1 MARLTVHT
9 VETAP
14 EAAKPRVEAALKN
27 NGFIPNL
34 IGVLANAP
42 EALAFYQE
50 VGKLNA
56 ANSLTP
62 GEVEVIQIIAARTN
76 ECGFC
81 VAGHTKLATLK
92 KLLSEQSIK
101 ASRALAA
108 GEFDDAKLGAL
119 AAFTQAVMAKK
130 GAVSDAELQAF
141 LDAGY
146 NKQQS
151 VEVVMGVALANMRL
165 DSLRDIHPFKENVTV
180 LLISGVFVL
189 LSATLNLTVL
199 ERFEWPFL
207 AFLLALLFLVRPA
220 TVLLSLHRVTR

>member
-9 VETAP
+9 VKTAP

-101 ASRALAA
+101 ASRWR
-108 GEFDDAKLGAL
+108 
-119 AAFTQAVMAKK
+119 QA
-130 GAVSDAELQAF
+130 
-141 LDAGY
+141 
-146 NKQQS
+146 
-151 VEVVMGVALANMRL
+151 
-165 DSLRDIHPFKENVTV
+165 
-180 LLISGVFVL
+180 
-189 LSATLNLTVL
+189 NLTMPNWARSPRL
-199 ERFEWPFL
+199 PK
-207 AFLLALLFLVRPA
+207 P
-220 TVLLSLHRVTR
+220 

>member
-1 MARLTVHT
+1 MARLPVHT

-14 EAAKPRVEAALKN
+14 EAAKPRVEAALKA

-62 GEVEVIQIIAARTN
+62 GEVEVVQIIAAKTN

-81 VAGHTKLATLK
+81 VAGHTKIATLK
-92 KLLSEQSIK
+92 KLLSEQAIQ
-101 ASRALAA
+101 ASRALNPA
-108 GEFDDAKLGAL
+108 GFDDAKLAAL

-141 LDAGY
+141 LAAGY
-146 NKQQS
+146 NQQQA
-151 VEVVMGVALANMRL
+151 VEVVMGVALATLCNYANNL
-165 DSLRDIHPFKENVTV
+165 AQSDINPE
-180 LLISGVFVL
+180 LQDY
-189 LSATLNLTVL
+189 A
-199 ERFEWPFL
+199 
-207 AFLLALLFLVRPA
+207 
-220 TVLLSLHRVTR
+220 